1 MEILAYISLGVFLL
15 TALYE
20 IVTDIIYASV
30 ILYYEKKNP
39 KKAERIMD
47 FLMKQITG

>member
-1 MEILAYISLGVFLL
+1 MEIITYILIGMFFLTL
-15 TALYE
+15 LYE
-20 IVTDIIYASV
+20 IITDIVYAV
-30 ILYYEKKNP
+30 IVLYYEKKNP